1 MQSVQLSNAQNIDG
15 QLHTQNE
22 SDNCH
27 FSSNPTSLD
36 FDLREIQ
43 ELRKI
48 RERVLELYG
57 SIEEFDKQFMQQK
70 SNNVDYREGMGSEI
84 IPESFSF

>member
-27 FSSNPTSLD
+27 FSSNPTSVD
-36 FDLREIQ
+36 FDKREID
-43 ELRKI
+43 ELRNIWK
-48 RERVLELYG
+48 RVLEMYG
-57 SIEEFDKQFMQQK
+57 SIEEFDRQFMQQR
-70 SNNVDYREGMGSEI
+70 SNHVDYREGMGIEI